1 MSHGVLRDEDV
12 TCKPVQHRVLGDKTK
27 ITTERHIET
36 GVSVIK
42 PAISSK
48 TYLGLTK
55 SSGKCYSVC
64 VAW

>member
-27 ITTERHIET
+27 VTTERHIET
-36 GVSVIK
+36 GVSVSK
-42 PAISSK
+42 PPISSK
-48 TYLGLTK
+48 TYLGVTK
-55 SSGKCYSVC
+55 IRRKCCGVC